1 MIYVT
6 IRGQTT
12 PLSALDL
19 LFRLVIWNRNCKVK
33 AIHSFQPKNNFR
45 TLIYHMVQY
54 LTNNMITGEQSKLK
68 SSLLHLKEVKQIYE

>member
-6 IRGQTT
+6 IRGQIT

-19 LFRLVIWNRNCKVK
+19 LFRLGIWNRNCKVK

-45 TLIYHMVQY
+45 TLIYPMVQY
-54 LTNNMITGEQSKLK
+54 LTNNMITGEQRKLK
-68 SSLLHLKEVKQIYE
+68 SSLLHLKEGKQI